1 MLARGADSEPF
12 ELRFG
17 KAREGRTMN
26 KITIAFQHSGAMLLL
41 ATCLWMTSV
50 ALAQAD
56 SGIEFPGTVL
66 TVDQTTGKF
75 AVKKESGGTRF
86 TFVANDKT
94 KFQGTGLASLKDLQ
108 KDDKVVVLYHVQG
121 SQYLAISV
129 TKQ

>member
-1 MLARGADSEPF
+1 MHSQAFEP
-12 ELRFG
+12 RF
-17 KAREGRTMN
+17 REAKGVTTMN
-26 KITIAFQHSGAMLLL
+26 KIMTGFQHSGALLLL
-41 ATCLWMTSV
+41 ATCVWMIS
-50 ALAQAD
+50 AASAQVD

-66 TVDQTTGKF
+66 TVDHTTGKF
-75 AVKKESGGTRF
+75 AVKKDSGGTRF

-129 TKQ
+129 TKR